1 VAADDAF
8 GALTQFHGRLPVVG
22 TVTHV
27 IAQDALGF
35 TVVTFGGG
43 DRGQV
48 QSRDLLVGGCAGG
61 QLGGGTG
68 ACEIPVREPGGG
80 DHVGDVDDGAEHVL
94 VESVALVQ
102 P

>member
-1 VAADDAF
+1 MAANDAF
-8 GALTQFHGRLPVVG
+8 GALRQFHGRLPVVG
-22 TVTHV
+22 AVTHV
-27 IAQDALGF
+27 LAQDALGF

-48 QSRDLLVGGCAGG
+48 QSRDLLMWGCPRGQLSGGPCQSEIAVPQAGG
-61 QLGGGTG
+61 S
-68 ACEIPVREPGGG
+68 
-80 DHVGDVDDGAEHVL
+80 DDVGDVDDGAEHVL